1 MDYAF
6 ERYYVAAREMEGR
19 IYTDEQLRQL
29 PEIAAG
35 HRHQQEWKVRKRSAE
50 KLIRV
55 LGNAKRP
62 LCVLEIGCGNGW
74 LAHLLSRLPGLQV
87 TGVDLNTLELTQAQ
101 RVFGQQVNLQFVA
114 GDIRAGRL
122 QGQQFDR
129 IIFAAAIQ
137 YFPCLGDIIGV
148 ALDHLAEE
156 GEIHILDTFFYD
168 KKDLAGAKKR
178 TQDYYYSLDVPEMT
192 AYYFH
197 HPLED
202 LAPYPYQLIEP
213 RSWLQRLW
221 PLREP
226 LFPWIMIKKG
236 QAAA

>member
-1 MDYAF
+1 MDYGF
-6 ERYYVAAREMEGR
+6 ERYYVEAREKEGR
-19 IYTDEQLRQL
+19 IYTDDQLRQL

-62 LCVLEIGCGNGW
+62 LSVLEIGCGNGW

-87 TGVDLNTLELTQAQ
+87 TGVDLNTLELSQAQ
-101 RVFGQQVNLQFVA
+101 RVFGQQENLRFVA

-122 QGQQFDR
+122 QGQPFDR

-137 YFPCLGDIIGV
+137 YFPSLGEIIGV
-148 ALDHLAEE
+148 ALNQLAEE

-168 KKDLAGAKKR
+168 KKDLAGARKR
-178 TQDYYYSLDVPEMT
+178 SRDYYNSLGVPEMT

-197 HPLED
+197 HLLED
-202 LAPYPYQLIEP
+202 LAPFSYQLYEP

-221 PLREP
+221 PGREP
-226 LFPWIMIKKG
+226 LFPWIIIKKG
-236 QAAA
+236 QVAA